1 MVIALVFKRSDIA
14 FAELY
19 MDHDTSGLPMN
30 YLNFTMT
37 VQLVQVGTAWSI
49 ATFLEG
55 YGRRVQK
62 SVFECFM
69 GLGEMQKLQAQL
81 LKRVSLPE
89 DNVRLYWINADAVPR
104 TLTLGSETPT
114 PPPQVYII

>member
-1 MVIALVFKRSDIA
+1 MLV
-14 FAELY
+14 
-19 MDHDTSGLPMN
+19 
-30 YLNFTMT
+30 
-37 VQLVQVGTAWSI
+37 LVTYDVVDSRRRTKL

-69 GLGEMQKLQAQL
+69 KLGEMPKLQAQI

-89 DNVRLYWINADAVPR
+89 DNVRLYWISADAVPR
-104 TLTLGSETPT
+104 TITLGSPMPEE
-114 PPPQVYII
+114 PPEVYII